1 AARCYLGAAVR
12 RRDNLVLRPDT
23 LVHRVRI
30 QNRRVVG
37 LDVETGGRIEFVPAA
52 KVVLSAGAIATPGI
66 LLRSGVGPRPALE
79 RLGVPPISILP
90 AGGAPLL
97 RPPRAALMPPPPP
110 GAGRLPRP

>member
-79 RLGVPPISILP
+79 RLGVPPLSLP
-90 AGGAPLL
+90 PAVGARRPP
-97 RPPRAALMPPPPP
+97 PPRAPPLPLPPPVAPP
-110 GAGRLPRP
+110 P